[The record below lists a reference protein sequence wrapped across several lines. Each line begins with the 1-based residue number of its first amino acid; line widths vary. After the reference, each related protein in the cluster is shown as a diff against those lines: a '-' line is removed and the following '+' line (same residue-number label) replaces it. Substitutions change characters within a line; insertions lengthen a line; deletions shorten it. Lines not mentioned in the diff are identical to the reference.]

1 MAIVHNEYRQLTQE
15 EHISGR
21 SQWLG
26 ASWWVRTYNG
36 GLAAE
41 PQAGSRGSG
50 GEAPWSWKLLRI
62 YMPKGRPQVIAKT
75 PILSTVYI
83 AIAMDTGM
91 MHISLQF
98 HLFTTAAFEYT

>member
-1 MAIVHNEYRQLTQE
+1 
-15 EHISGR
+15 
-21 SQWLG
+21 
-26 ASWWVRTYNG
+26 
-36 GLAAE
+36 
-41 PQAGSRGSG
+41 
-50 GEAPWSWKLLRI
+50 
-62 YMPKGRPQVIAKT
+62 MPKGRPQVIAKT